1 MLSDGLIF
9 LLADDDPDDC
19 EIFQE
24 GLHGTAPPHT
34 LHWVKYGEKILPAVK
49 ETNPDILFLDL
60 NLPGGSTGMDC
71 LRVMKEDVAIRNIPV
86 VIYTTSNATEDIKG
100 CYSLGA
106 SRYLLKP
113 VTYSGIFKGLNL
125 ILEIYQEGK
134 LTTPGFEQ
142 FVIDTYKLK

>member
-1 MLSDGLIF
+1 MLPDGLIF
-9 LLADDDPDDC
+9 LLADDDSDDC

-24 GLHGTAPPHT
+24 GLQETAPPHT
-34 LHWVKYGEKILPAVK
+34 LHWVKHGEKILPAVK

-71 LRVMKEDVAIRNIPV
+71 LRVMKEDVALRSIPV

-134 LTTPGFEQ
+134 LTTPGFDQ

>member
-1 MLSDGLIF
+1 MLSDGFIF
-9 LLADDDPDDC
+9 LLADDDPDDW

-24 GLHGTAPPHT
+24 GLRTTAPPHT
-34 LHWVKYGEKILPAVK
+34 LHWVKHGDKILATVR

-60 NLPGGSTGMDC
+60 NLPGGHTGMDC
-71 LRVMKEDVAIRNIPV
+71 LRVIKEDIALRNIPV
-86 VIYTTSNATEDIKG
+86 VIYTTSNATEDIKD

-125 ILEIYQEGK
+125 IFEIYQERK
-134 LTTPGFEQ
+134 FTTPEFDQ

>member
-24 GLHGTAPPHT
+24 GLQGTAPPHT
-34 LHWVKYGEKILPAVK
+34 FHWVKHGDKILPTVR
-49 ETNPDILFLDL
+49 ETNPHILFLDL
-60 NLPGGSTGMDC
+60 NLTGGHTGMDF
-71 LRVMKEDVAIRNIPV
+71 LRVIKEDVALRNIPV
-86 VIYTTSNATEDIKG
+86 VIYTTSNAAEDIKD

-125 ILEIYQEGK
+125 IFQIYQERK
-134 LTTPGFEQ
+134 LTPPEFNQ

>member
-24 GLHGTAPPHT
+24 GLQGTAPPHT

-71 LRVMKEDVAIRNIPV
+71 LRVMKEDVAMRNIPV